1 MNAAGAPPA
10 TRDRERTRRA
20 LVDAAGHLLQE
31 RGTGFSLADVASRA
45 EVSKSGLLHHFPN
58 RDALIIAVVETG
70 LRRFRDEVM
79 RHVDL
84 AENHAGKVLRAYV
97 RALCSTSEDVTAA
110 FAPSA
115 YWNGVDV
122 IPQVADLLRADAQW
136 WNDTFSRDGIPR
148 TTALIVQFGAEG
160 VAAAVALGQYIDADA
175 VELARNGL
183 LELTEQNT

>member
-1 MNAAGAPPA
+1 MNASGAQPA

-31 RGTGFSLADVASRA
+31 RGTSFSLADVAARA

-58 RDALIIAVVETG
+58 RDALVIAVVDTG

-84 AENHAGKVLRAYV
+84 AENHPGKVLRGYV
-97 RALCSTSEDVTAA
+97 RALCGTNQDVTAA

-122 IPQVADLLRADAQW
+122 IPEVAELLRGDARW
-136 WNDTFSRDGIPR
+136 WNETFSRDGLPR
-148 TTALIVQFGAEG
+148 ETALIVQFGAEG

-175 VELARNGL
+175 VAVARDGL
-183 LELTEQNT
+183 LALTEPRP